1 MKYIF
6 LTFILIIF
14 MFFSCSPIIT
24 IDGYSLNSITVNV
37 YNYAGEQQV
46 TVNGITRTVDHE
58 YSWHF
63 TDLSNDTITINSS
76 LGFNRTYNNIPKSYT
91 LNIEI
96 TL

>member
-6 LTFILIIF
+6 LTFILIIL
-14 MFFSCSPIIT
+14 MFSCSPIIT

-46 TVNGITRTVDHE
+46 TVNGLTKTVSHE
-58 YSWHF
+58 CSWYF
-63 TDLSNDTITINSS
+63 TDLSDDTVTIKSS
-76 LGFNRTYNNIPKSYT
+76 LGFNRTYKNIPKSYT
-91 LNIEI
+91 LNVEI